1 MGKDMQQGSG
11 IRAMSFKMMAEN
23 GTLYS
28 YCQKEAAKVDFL
40 TDDERKIYTLALM
53 DAALWAICH

>member
-1 MGKDMQQGSG
+1 
-11 IRAMSFKMMAEN
+11 MSFKMMAEN

-28 YCQKEAAKVDFL
+28 YCQKEASKVDWL
-40 TDDERKIYTLALM
+40 TDEERYIYTLALM

>member
-1 MGKDMQQGSG
+1 MT
-11 IRAMSFKMMAEN
+11 FKMMAAY

-40 TDDERKIYTLALM
+40 TDEERKLYALALM
-53 DAALWAICH
+53 DAVLWAISH

>member
-1 MGKDMQQGSG
+1 
-11 IRAMSFKMMAEN
+11 MSFKMMAEN

-40 TDDERKIYTLALM
+40 TEEERYIYTLALM